1 MTIVIKLG
9 GHLFFNENIEI
20 SLIKEYNKVFHEIA
34 KKEKIVIVVGGGG
47 ISRKYILAAREMGLN
62 EALCDEI
69 GIYISRMNAYFLTQA
84 IREIAY
90 PAIAENLQQVK
101 QYLTQKNI
109 VITGGF
115 QPGQSTTAVAAII
128 AEALKAKKLIIATN
142 VDGVYTKDPKRY
154 PDAKLIKKIT
164 PEELSNI
171 IEKEAQIA
179 GEYKLFDKLS
189 LIIIK
194 RSKIDCIVLNGKKI
208 ENIKK
213 ALKGGKIGTLIT
225 SVK

>member
-1 MTIVIKLG
+1 LTIVIKLG

-20 SLIKEYNKVFHEIA
+20 SLIKAYNKVFHEIA

-47 ISRKYILAAREMGLN
+47 ISRKYISVAREMGLN

-69 GIYISRMNAYFLTQA
+69 GIYISRMNAYFLTQ
-84 IREIAY
+84 IIGEIAY
-90 PAIAENLQQVK
+90 PNIAENLQQVR
-101 QYLTQKNI
+101 QYLTQKNV

-128 AEALKAKKLIIATN
+128 AEALKAKKLIIATD
-142 VDGVYTKDPKRY
+142 VDGVYTKDPKKY
-154 PDAKLIKKIT
+154 PNAKLIKKIT

-194 RSKIDCIVLNGKKI
+194 RSKIDCIVINGKKI

-213 ALKGGKIGTLIT
+213 ALRGKEVGTLI
-225 SVK
+225 SDK

>member
-9 GHLFFNENIEI
+9 GHLFFNENIKI
-20 SLIKEYNKVFHEIA
+20 SLIKAYNKVFHELA
-34 KKEKIVIVVGGGG
+34 KKEKIAIVIGGGG
-47 ISRKYILAAREMGLN
+47 ISRKYISAAREIGLN

-69 GIYISRMNAYFLTQA
+69 GIYISRINAYFLAQ
-84 IREIAY
+84 IIGEIAY
-90 PAIAENLQQVK
+90 PIVAENLQQVK
-101 QYLTQKNI
+101 QYLIQKNI
-109 VITGGF
+109 VISGGF

-142 VDGVYTKDPKRY
+142 VDGVYTKDPKKY
-154 PDAKLIKKIT
+154 PNAKLIKKIT

-171 IEKEAQIA
+171 IEKESQIA

-194 RSKIDCIVLNGKKI
+194 RSKIDCIVLNGEKI
-208 ENIKK
+208 DNIKK
-213 ALKGGKIGTLIT
+213 ALKGEEIGTLIT
-225 SVK
+225 SSK